1 MSATIIPFPKFVYP
15 THWSG
20 HDQYVFDHFRRCDGL
35 SVDEASQRGEQ
46 SIHIARVVPGED
58 ESDRLLR
65 MARESL
71 RSLKRIGP

>member
-35 SVDEASQRGEQ
+35 STEEARRRVEEG
-46 SIHIARVVPGED
+46 IYIAREVPGED
-58 ESDRLLR
+58 EYARLLR
-65 MARESL
+65 MARESMA
-71 RSLKRIGP
+71 RLKKAR